1 MYRASI
7 ENRGDTRYHATTKDA
22 AFVLD
27 TAGQGANPVDAL
39 LASLCGCVGHYVRDY
54 LRELG
59 IAYRSFTIDA
69 EATAT
74 ADQKKLAGITLWIDL
89 GDTELGPQK
98 RAGLLAFVERCKI
111 HGTLR
116 EGCPIETRWGRAARP
131 ASRAAAPSAA
141 G

>member
-7 ENRGDTRYHATTKDA
+7 ENRGDTQYHATTKDS

-27 TAGQGANPVDAL
+27 TAGHGANPVDTL
-39 LASLCGCVGHYVRDY
+39 LASLCACVGHYVRDF
-54 LRELG
+54 LHDRG
-59 IAYRSFTIDA
+59 IAYGGFTVDA

-89 GDTELGPQK
+89 QDTQLGDRE
-98 RAGLLAFVERCKI
+98 RVALLAFVERCRV

-116 EGCPIETRWGRAARP
+116 EGCPIETRWGRATRP
-131 ASRAAAPSAA
+131 AA
-141 G
+141 GRTPR